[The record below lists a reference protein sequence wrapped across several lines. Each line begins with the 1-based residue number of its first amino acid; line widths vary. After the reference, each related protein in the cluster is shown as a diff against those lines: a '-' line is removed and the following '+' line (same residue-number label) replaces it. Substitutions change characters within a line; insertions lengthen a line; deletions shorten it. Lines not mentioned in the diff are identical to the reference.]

1 MLFDVFIHVLLIGS
15 FNIFNIT
22 QHQLSKLIQL
32 QNSGHWYNSCTRYQ
46 VLVIYYIRM
55 CSMGFLFLL
64 DFYCCCDFYCT
75 VACCDSKTNT
85 GTISIVGGLF
95 FYEKTSQNK
104 TFTNGP

>member
-1 MLFDVFIHVLLIGS
+1 
-15 FNIFNIT
+15 
-22 QHQLSKLIQL
+22 
-32 QNSGHWYNSCTRYQ
+32 
-46 VLVIYYIRM
+46 M

-95 FYEKTSQNK
+95 FYETTSQNK